1 MPAANA
7 RLNASPRE
15 SLFDSFGGLIAVF
28 YTEDEMAV
36 VVFRTKTEVFSFI
49 DDARSAGIGAGVVS
63 VPKEINIGCGLA
75 ASVGDNRVM
84 SAWSIVK
91 KNGYPTFFGI
101 FKIKRGPSGSKITR
115 VV

>member
-7 RLNASPRE
+7 RLNASRV
-15 SLFDSFGGLIAVF
+15 SLCSIRSAGLSRF

-49 DDARSAGIGAGVVS
+49 DDARRAGIGAGVVS